1 MRAATLIIASLCACG
16 STEQGHPAVEHES
29 GEHQSADVPSHFA
42 VLSDGPWLRVS
53 VERAAYESESS
64 SRFFM
69 RVRLENLTEGEL
81 GVDLRDR
88 DFSLYPNQWGGLA
101 QPSRFIIDERRAVPI
116 DLTPEMESALGRDF
130 QARSLTFI
138 EAHGRAEYYVDF
150 NASEAAELLA
160 VEEPYLYISMAGQFF
175 VTNGSSARSVTLDDV
190 TTNTEE
196 AEELIFVPPSR
207 LLPIPHG
214 AHVVADDEP

>member
-16 STEQGHPAVEHES
+16 STEQGHPAFEHENR
-29 GEHQSADVPSHFA
+29 EHQNADVPSDFA
-42 VLSDGPWLRVS
+42 VLSDGPWVRVS
-53 VERAAYESESS
+53 VERAAYQSESS
-64 SRFFM
+64 SRFFV

-88 DFSLYPNQWGGLA
+88 QLSLYPNQWGGLA
-101 QPSRFIIDERRAVPI
+101 QPSRFVIDESRAVPI
-116 DLTPEMESALGRDF
+116 DLTPEMESALSRDF
-130 QARSLTFI
+130 QARVLTFI
-138 EAHGRAEYYVDF
+138 EAQGRAEYYVDF

-175 VTNGSSARSVTLDDV
+175 VTNGSSARSVTLDAV

-207 LLPIPHG
+207 LLPIPQG